1 MQRGVMNKPLK
12 SSHRSTLTLGD
23 LILAVSSVSR
33 NSLEAALAVT
43 DLFQTRRILLGD
55 QRRARRRH

>member
-1 MQRGVMNKPLK
+1 MNKPLK